1 MTRFT
6 IGLLWLLLLAASGTP
21 VRAGEERN
29 RIPDLVARDLDGNK
43 VNLKESLEGP
53 AVVTFWA
60 TWCKPC
66 RKELPELEKLVE
78 KYGDRGF
85 RVFGINGDGTVD
97 RAKVRPYVK
106 ALGFDFTVIPD
117 PDGEIRRRFQVEVF
131 PTTFLVDG
139 EGGVV
144 HRQVGYRQGD
154 EAILEKALLE
164 ILPSPET
171 GTVPETDAP

>member
-1 MTRFT
+1 MTRIAIACLLVFT
-6 IGLLWLLLLAASGTP
+6 GFAAVPALA
-21 VRAGEERN
+21 EERGS
-29 RIPDLVARDLDGNK
+29 IPDLVARDLDGNK
-43 VNLKESLEGP
+43 VNLKESLAGP
-53 AVVTFWA
+53 AVITFWA

-66 RKELPELEKLVE
+66 RKELPELEKLVG

-97 RAKVRPYVK
+97 RAKVRPYVR

-131 PTTFLVDG
+131 PTTYLVDG
-139 EGGVV
+139 EGLVV

-154 EAILEKALLE
+154 EAILEKALLGVLSGSE
-164 ILPSPET
+164 PEEA
-171 GTVPETDAP
+171 PETDGS